1 MDLFLVLL
9 AAATFPVACL
19 GFVLWMAR
27 IEDSIPDAVRRAT
40 RSPDPA
46 PVLAVPVRRA
56 APAAVVV
63 IPEQRTEPPV
73 VAVAAPPATSAPPPV
88 ASAPPPAA
96 SVPPPATSAPA
107 GT

>member
-1 MDLFLVLL
+1 MDLFIVLL

-56 APAAVVV
+56 TPDAVVV

-73 VAVAAPPATSAPPPV
+73 DIVAALVDPA
-88 ASAPPPAA
+88 
-96 SVPPPATSAPA
+96 PPATSAPA

>member
-9 AAATFPVACL
+9 AAATFPVVCL

-27 IEDSIPDAVRRAT
+27 LEDSIPDAVRRAT

-56 APAAVVV
+56 TPHAVV

-73 VAVAAPPATSAPPPV
+73 VGAAALVDPAPPTA
-88 ASAPPPAA
+88 
-96 SVPPPATSAPA
+96 SAPA

>member
-56 APAAVVV
+56 TPAAVVA

-73 VAVAAPPATSAPPPV
+73 VAVAAPSA
-88 ASAPPPAA
+88 AA
-96 SVPPPATSAPA
+96 APPATSAPA

>member
-1 MDLFLVLL
+1 MDLFIVLL

-56 APAAVVV
+56 TPDAVVV
-63 IPEQRTEPPV
+63 IPAQRTEPPV
-73 VAVAAPPATSAPPPV
+73 DVVAALVDPAPPAA
-88 ASAPPPAA
+88 
-96 SVPPPATSAPA
+96 SAPA

>member
-27 IEDSIPDAVRRAT
+27 LEDSIPDAVRRAT

-46 PVLAVPVRRA
+46 PVLAVPVRRTT
-56 APAAVVV
+56 PAVVVV

-73 VAVAAPPATSAPPPV
+73 VAVAALGDPA
-88 ASAPPPAA
+88 PPAA
-96 SVPPPATSAPA
+96 SAPA

>member
-1 MDLFLVLL
+1 MDLFVVLL
-9 AAATFPVACL
+9 AAAAFPVACL

-27 IEDSIPDAVRRAT
+27 LEDSIPAAVRRAT

-46 PVLAVPVRRA
+46 PVLTVPVRRVTPNA
-56 APAAVVV
+56 VV

-73 VAVAAPPATSAPPPV
+73 VPVAAMVDPG
-88 ASAPPPAA
+88 PPAA
-96 SVPPPATSAPA
+96 SAPA

>member
-1 MDLFLVLL
+1 MDLLLVLL

-27 IEDSIPDAVRRAT
+27 LEDSIPDAVRRGA

-46 PVLAVPVRRA
+46 PVLAVPIRRA
-56 APAAVVV
+56 SPPTVV

-73 VAVAAPPATSAPPPV
+73 VAVAARVDPT
-88 ASAPPPAA
+88 PPAA
-96 SVPPPATSAPA
+96 STPA

>member
-27 IEDSIPDAVRRAT
+27 LEDSIPDAVRRAT

-46 PVLAVPVRRA
+46 PVLAVPVRRTT
-56 APAAVVV
+56 PAVVVV

-73 VAVAAPPATSAPPPV
+73 VAVAALGDSAPP
-88 ASAPPPAA
+88 AA
-96 SVPPPATSAPA
+96 SAPA

>member
-1 MDLFLVLL
+1 MELFLVLL

-56 APAAVVV
+56 TPDAVVV

-73 VAVAAPPATSAPPPV
+73 VAVAALADPAPPATSAPP
-88 ASAPPPAA
+88 ATTA
-96 SVPPPATSAPA
+96 PPATSAPA

>member
-1 MDLFLVLL
+1 MELFLVLL

-73 VAVAAPPATSAPPPV
+73 VAVAALADPAPPATSAPP
-88 ASAPPPAA
+88 ATTA
-96 SVPPPATSAPA
+96 PPATSAPA

>member
-1 MDLFLVLL
+1 MDLFIVLL

-56 APAAVVV
+56 TPDAVVV
-63 IPEQRTEPPV
+63 IPVQRTEPPV
-73 VAVAAPPATSAPPPV
+73 DVVAALVDPAPPAA
-88 ASAPPPAA
+88 
-96 SVPPPATSAPA
+96 SAPA

>member
-1 MDLFLVLL
+1 MDLLLVLL

-27 IEDSIPDAVRRAT
+27 LEDSIPDAVRRAS

-46 PVLAVPVRRA
+46 PVLAFPVRRA
-56 APAAVVV
+56 TPQAVV

-73 VAVAAPPATSAPPPV
+73 VAVVARIDPA
-88 ASAPPPAA
+88 PPAA
-96 SVPPPATSAPA
+96 STPA

>member
-56 APAAVVV
+56 TPAAVVA

-73 VAVAAPPATSAPPPV
+73 VAVAAPPAA
-88 ASAPPPAA
+88 AAPAA
-96 SVPPPATSAPA
+96 AAAPPATSAPA